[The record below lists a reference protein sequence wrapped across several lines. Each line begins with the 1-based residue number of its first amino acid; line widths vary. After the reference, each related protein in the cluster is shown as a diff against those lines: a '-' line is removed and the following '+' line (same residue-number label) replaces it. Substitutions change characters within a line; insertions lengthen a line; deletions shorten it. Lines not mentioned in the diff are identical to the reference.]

1 MIRAFAQDL
10 RSVIRLLW
18 RSPGFAAVCIGTIAL
33 AIGANTAIFSVVH
46 GVMLKALPFADPG
59 RLVVLGHH
67 TNGGDA
73 LDSTTPGNLYDW
85 MRGATAFEAMAGF
98 APTERIVSRP
108 DGAERIRGGLSVGP
122 LFEVL
127 GRQAAEGRALSA
139 ADDDPGAPRV
149 VVLSA
154 RLARRLFGAAQRGR
168 PVADHQRRSAHRRR
182 RDAARFR
189 LLRLRL
195 RVLGAGAFR
204 RGVPRQP
211 RPVLPGRAGPARAR
225 RRHRPGDD
233 PAQHGD
239 GRHPPRLP
247 AVHPERGGRR
257 GAARGGAARRRA
269 AAARAADGRGRL
281 RPAHRLR
288 QPRQPAAGARRQPP
302 ARDGGAPGARR
313 RAGAAGAPGAGRIRL
328 AGGRGRRGGAGASA
342 RACCGC

>member
-85 MRGATAFEAMAGF
+85 MRGGH
-98 APTERIVSRP
+98 
-108 DGAERIRGGLSVGP
+108 GIRGDGRLRSHRAHRLAAGRRRADTRRPVDRAAVRSAGP
-122 LFEVL
+122 PG
-127 GRQAAEGRALSA
+127 GRGS
-139 ADDDPGAPRV
+139 GAPRRRRRPRCAASGRAQRAAGRPV
-149 VVLSA
+149 V
-154 RLARRLFGAAQRGR
+154 RRHTRGR
-168 PVADHQRRSAHRRR
+168 PVADHQRRTAHDRR

-195 RVLGAGAFR
+195 RVPGAGAFR
-204 RGVPRQP
+204 RGVPRQS

-233 PAQHGD
+233 AAQHRD
-239 GRHPPRLP
+239 GRHP
-247 AVHPERGGRR
+247 A
-257 GAARGGAARRRA
+257 
-269 AAARAADGRGRL
+269 
-281 RPAHRLR
+281 
-288 QPRQPAAGARRQPP
+288 
-302 ARDGGAPGARR
+302 
-313 RAGAAGAPGAGRIRL
+313 
-328 AGGRGRRGGAGASA
+328 
-342 RACCGC
+342 